1 MSAHGRRHQRTE
13 GRPEVGEGRRA
24 ADRRPA
30 LLRPS
35 RPHAALLDPLR
46 GVHRGG
52 FADGYGFDGSS
63 IRGYQEIQE
72 SLVPDPVAAYIDPFL
87 KVPTL
92 AVHCFV
98 RDPITGEMYSRPPA
112 GSRRRPGCTS
122 RRPASRTPRGDRSA
136 SYTSSPRSGSTR
148 NQDEGNYQIDSVAR
162 SPQQSDSSPPRSDY
176 GCNRAKI
183 DRRAGRLIGIG
194 GDDGSPGDPLRLAD
208 ATPST
213 APGRRPPTATRSS
226 RTCVTPGSR

>member
-1 MSAHGRRHQRTE
+1 MAEGTSGPRDVLKLAKDAGPQTVDLRFCDLPGLMQHFSIPFEEFTE
-13 GRPEVGEGRRA
+13 E
-24 ADRRPA
+24 
-30 LLRPS
+30 
-35 RPHAALLDPLR
+35 
-46 GVHRGG
+46 G

-63 IRGYQEIQE
+63 VRGYQEIQE

-112 GSRRRPGCTS
+112 GWRRRPGCTS

-226 RTCVTPGSR
+226 RTCITPGSR